1 MVDKYMFMFKIY
13 KLFGLSGKR
22 HIIKKSGLFDEIYY
36 LKSYPDVRLGDI
48 DPIIHY
54 IKYGAREGRNPNPF
68 FDTTFYLNRY
78 EDVAKS
84 KINPLLHYIL
94 HGQYEGR
101 KAKTEDR

>member
-1 MVDKYMFMFKIY
+1 MFKIY

-22 HIIKKSGLFDEIYY
+22 HIIKKSGLFDERYY

-54 IKYGAREGRNPNPF
+54 IKHGAREGRNPNPF